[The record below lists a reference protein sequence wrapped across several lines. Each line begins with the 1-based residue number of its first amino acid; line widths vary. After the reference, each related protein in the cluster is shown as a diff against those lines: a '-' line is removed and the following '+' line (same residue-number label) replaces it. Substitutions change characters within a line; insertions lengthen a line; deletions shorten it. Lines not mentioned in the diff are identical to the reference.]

1 MRILLDTHILIWFIY
16 GNQKLSPDAVKT
28 IQDPHNEIF
37 YSIAS
42 LWEIAIKHRV
52 KKNVFPFTS
61 NEILS
66 FAEHCN
72 FHRLSIRDLNV
83 LEYEKLPELH
93 TDPFDN
99 MLIAQARSEGMQLM
113 THDHKLEQ
121 FGSDVIMV

>member
-1 MRILLDTHILIWFIY
+1 MNYLLDTHIILWMFD
-16 GNQKLSPDAVKT
+16 NDPRLSLKARDIILNPS
-28 IQDPHNEIF
+28 NELY

-42 LWEIAIKHRV
+42 LWEIAIKKRA
-52 KKNVFPFTS
+52 KKEKFNYS
-61 NEILS
+61 AAS
-66 FAEHCN
+66 FLADCESIGL
-72 FHRLSIRDLNV
+72 HRLSIRDLNV

-99 MLIAQARSEGMQLM
+99 MLVAQARSEGMQLM